1 MNFSAKLN
9 DFFRIF
15 KCYVYL
21 GILNFRA
28 KNSDFVK
35 VQNQQKLKSVEFLTI
50 FGVKFQIMIGI
61 NLSFYHI
68 NSLIFRT
75 KIQINNFVNFHEN

>member
-1 MNFSAKLN
+1 MSEIQFSEKLKKLYIILNFSAKL
-9 DFFRIF
+9 
-15 KCYVYL
+15 
-21 GILNFRA
+21 ILKA
-28 KNSDFVK
+28 
-35 VQNQQKLKSVEFLTI
+35 QNQQKLKIVEFLTI